1 MQRNF
6 LQVKQFLEEKFPQ
19 LRGNISGGNY
29 PPPKSAIYLQQ
40 LIAYIQYTTLGLMIF
55 GDGLFSYLP
64 SFLLG
69 PGGTPPNWYLSIKSQ
84 YPMQALSFIFLILP
98 TFINSMGTTG
108 AFEIVL
114 HYGGDGG
121 SAGAGGDS
129 NGVGFEKALT
139 LFSRLETG
147 QFPNGSELIQ
157 GLQRFGFKMG

>member
-1 MQRNF
+1 MQRNY

-19 LRGNISGGNY
+19 LRGHISGGNY
-29 PPPKSAIYLQQ
+29 PPPKSAHYLQQ
-40 LIAYIQYTTLGLMIF
+40 IIAYIQYTTLGLMIF
-55 GDGLFSYLP
+55 GDGLFAYLP

-69 PGGTPPNWYLSIKSQ
+69 PNNTPPSWYLTMKSQ
-84 YPMQALSFIFLILP
+84 YPMQALSLIFLILP
-98 TFINSMGTTG
+98 TFVQSMQTTG

-121 SAGAGGDS
+121 GAGASDGSAGY
-129 NGVGFEKALT
+129 EKALT

>member
-1 MQRNF
+1 M
-6 LQVKQFLEEKFPQ
+6 
-19 LRGNISGGNY
+19 G
-29 PPPKSAIYLQQ
+29 
-40 LIAYIQYTTLGLMIF
+40 IF

-69 PGGTPPNWYLSIKSQ
+69 PNNTPPSWYRTMKSE

-98 TFINSMGTTG
+98 TFVQSMQTTG

-114 HYGGDGG
+114 HYGGDAG
-121 SAGAGGDS
+121 GAGD
-129 NGVGFEKALT
+129 GVVGQGYEKALT
-139 LFSRLETG
+139 LFSKLETG

>member
-1 MQRNF
+1 MQRNY

-19 LRGNISGGNY
+19 LRGHISGGNY
-29 PPPKSAIYLQQ
+29 PPPKSAHIFQKI
-40 LIAYIQYTTLGLMIF
+40 IAYIQYTALGLMIF

-69 PGGTPPNWYLSIKSQ
+69 PNNTPPSWYITMKSD
-84 YPMQALSFIFLILP
+84 YPMQALSLVFLILP
-98 TFINSMGTTG
+98 TFVQSMQTTG

-114 HYGGDGG
+114 HYGGE
-121 SAGAGGDS
+121 SEAGY
-129 NGVGFEKALT
+129 EKALT
-139 LFSRLETG
+139 LFSKLETG